1 LPRRIAL
8 ILLAIA
14 LVATPAAAQGIAA
27 PPADGSSL
35 WDQTVLWVLQQ
46 QHAFHRELAD
56 LLQRL
61 SDGSAGFTAGWALIG
76 VSFLYGLFHAA
87 GPGHGKAVVASYL
100 LTQPTRLQRGAG
112 LAATAAFCQGVV
124 AILLVNGLLLLGGRL
139 LLPMGQAVDWSE
151 RLSFMLVGLLGAWL
165 AVRSLRGAVGLL
177 AVPKALAAGPAEVGH
192 GDHHHHHHHHDVHC
206 GPGCGHA
213 HAPDPAAVAV
223 ADDWR
228 TQAGIV
234 LSIGLRPCSGAV
246 LVLVLANSLG
256 LAWAGMG
263 AVAAMSAGTA
273 LATALLALL
282 VVGARDRAVALAG
295 ARTSRLLP
303 LAGTLVGLGGGLLL
317 VALGLS
323 LLLQSLAPAHPLMG
337 M

>member
-1 LPRRIAL
+1 MPRAAL

-14 LVATPAAAQGIAA
+14 LVATPAVAQGLVAPAA
-27 PPADGSSL
+27 DTSSL

-61 SDGSAGFTAGWALIG
+61 SDGSAGMAAGWSLIG

-100 LTQPTRLQRGAG
+100 LTQPTRLRRGAG

-124 AILLVNGLLLLGGRL
+124 AVLLVNGLLLLGGRL
-139 LLPMGQAVDWSE
+139 LLPMGRAVDWSE
-151 RLSFMLVGLLGAWL
+151 RLSFALVGLLGAWL
-165 AVRSLRGAVGLL
+165 VVRSLRGALGLL
-177 AVPKALAAGPAEVGH
+177 AVPKAVAAGPAEGGH
-192 GDHHHHHHHHDVHC
+192 GHHHHHHHDAHC

-213 HAPDPAAVAV
+213 HAPDPAAVAT

-256 LAWAGMG
+256 LVWAGMG

-295 ARTSRLLP
+295 ARTSRVLP

-317 VALGLS
+317 TALGLS
-323 LLLQSLAPAHPLMG
+323 LLLQSLGPAHPLMG